1 MMLFKAILIGV
12 QALSGLLLIV
22 MVLLHSPK
30 GDGVGLMSGASSLFA
45 SQKGAEA
52 TLDKMTSIIA
62 GVFFVVSFGLGY
74 YL

>member
-1 MMLFKAILIGV
+1 MMLLKAILIGV
-12 QALSGLLLIV
+12 QALSGLILIV

-30 GDGVGLMSGASSLFA
+30 GDGVGLMSGATSLFA

-52 TLDKMTSIIA
+52 TLDKITAYVA
-62 GVFFVVSFGLGY
+62 GLFFVVSFALGY